1 MKNDLG
7 GKMTTFRKHL
17 EELLN
22 DPDFKKKYEDYGPVF
37 QIMRAIAGARAMT
50 GMTQKEVSEKTGII
64 QAEISKMENGNANP
78 SIKTLK
84 KLAAGLNMRL
94 VISFEPIEEDK
105 RNDST
110 LTPLEITVPEY
121 EYA

>member
-1 MKNDLG
+1 
-7 GKMTTFRKHL
+7 MTTLKNHL
-17 EELLN
+17 EELMEEPEFRKAYEN
-22 DPDFKKKYEDYGPVF
+22 YEPDF
-37 QIMRAIAGARAMT
+37 QIMKAIAGARAKT

-64 QAEISKMENGNANP
+64 QAEISKLENGNANP

-94 VISFEPIEEDK
+94 VISFEPIEEKKTD
-105 RNDST
+105 NI
-110 LTPLEITVPEY
+110 TPIPLDIQVPEY

>member
-1 MKNDLG
+1 
-7 GKMTTFRKHL
+7 
-17 EELLN
+17 
-22 DPDFKKKYEDYGPVF
+22 
-37 QIMRAIAGARAMT
+37 MT

>member
-1 MKNDLG
+1 
-7 GKMTTFRKHL
+7 MTTFRKHL

-22 DPDFKKKYEDYGPVF
+22 DPDFKKKYEDYEPDF

-121 EYA
+121 EYT